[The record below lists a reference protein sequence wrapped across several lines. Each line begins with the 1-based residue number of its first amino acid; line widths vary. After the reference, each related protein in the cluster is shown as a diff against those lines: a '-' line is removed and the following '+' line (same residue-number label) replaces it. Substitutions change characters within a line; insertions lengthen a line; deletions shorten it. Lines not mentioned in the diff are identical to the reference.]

1 MPLVLFVGVTTNPT
15 PLQVTVEIADT
26 SGIGFSVTITE
37 NVAPTQLP
45 DNGVTR

>member
-15 PLQVTVEIADT
+15 PLQVTEEIAAT
-26 SGIGFSVTITE
+26 SGIGFSITI
-37 NVAPTQLP
+37 NVNMAPTQLP